1 MGRDRWHVAQ
11 SQQEDADMMRVILWN
26 LFLFLLP
33 FVLTGL
39 WAMWVRRTSPREA
52 VLRSWSQATLVGAI
66 LVITSLLV
74 WRFSTGDT
82 PGKTYIPPTLKDGQV
97 VPGRFE

>member
-1 MGRDRWHVAQ
+1 
-11 SQQEDADMMRVILWN
+11 MMRVILWN

-33 FVLTGL
+33 FVLTAL

-74 WRFSTGDT
+74 WRFRPAMLPKNLYPARAKRRSGCAW
-82 PGKTYIPPTLKDGQV
+82 PL
-97 VPGRFE
+97 

>member
-33 FVLTGL
+33 FVLTAL

-74 WRFSTGDT
+74 LSL
-82 PGKTYIPPTLKDGQV
+82 IHI
-97 VPGRFE
+97 

>member
-1 MGRDRWHVAQ
+1 MI
-11 SQQEDADMMRVILWN
+11 RVILWN

-33 FVLTGL
+33 FLLTAL

-52 VLRSWSQATLVGAI
+52 VLRSWSQAALLGAI
-66 LVITSLLV
+66 LVISSLVV
-74 WRFSTGDT
+74 WRVSTGYA
-82 PGKTYIPPTLKDGQV
+82 PEKTYIPPALNDGQV

>member
-33 FVLTGL
+33 FVLTAL

-52 VLRSWSQATLVGAI
+52 VLRAGRKPR
-66 LVITSLLV
+66 LLA
-74 WRFSTGDT
+74 RFW
-82 PGKTYIPPTLKDGQV
+82 
-97 VPGRFE
+97 

>member
-33 FVLTGL
+33 FVLTAL
-39 WAMWVRRTSPREA
+39 WAMWVRRTSPAR
-52 VLRSWSQATLVGAI
+52 RFCGAGRKPP
-66 LVITSLLV
+66 LSA
-74 WRFSTGDT
+74 RFW
-82 PGKTYIPPTLKDGQV
+82 
-97 VPGRFE
+97 

>member
-52 VLRSWSQATLVGAI
+52 VFA
-66 LVITSLLV
+66 
-74 WRFSTGDT
+74 
-82 PGKTYIPPTLKDGQV
+82 
-97 VPGRFE
+97 